1 MTSATVSR
9 GVVHP
14 IRRSRIASFRWLLRA
29 EWTKLWS
36 VRSTAWSLGILVV
49 AAIGVD
55 TALTA
60 ATIASWRS
68 VSAASRSIYL
78 ADPTGFLSAVLAFAG
93 IPICVLGVMVISSEY
108 STGMIQAS
116 ILAVPRRIPM
126 LAAKAAMFA
135 TVTFVI
141 SEIVGF
147 SSFFIGQA
155 IIHSHVPV
163 SLHDPGV
170 LRAVFGVGLYLTV
183 LGLLGLAIGAL
194 VRHTGAA
201 LTVAIGLVIVLS
213 NLARILPGSLGTHV
227 AAYLPT
233 NAGVLITHA
242 HQEAADLLS
251 PWQGFGVFCL
261 WAALLFGA
269 AIFLLNRRDA

>member
-9 GVVHP
+9 SVVHP
-14 IRRSRIASFRWLLRA
+14 IRRSRIARSRWLLRA

-36 VRSTAWSLGILVV
+36 VRSTAWSLGILVI
-49 AAIGVD
+49 AAIGID

-60 ATIASWRS
+60 ATIGSWQS
-68 VSAASRSIYL
+68 VSAASKSIYL
-78 ADPTGFLSAVLAFAG
+78 ADPTGFLGAVLAFAG

-116 ILAVPRRIPM
+116 ILAVPRRTPM

-135 TVTFVI
+135 IVTFVI
-141 SEIVGF
+141 GELVGF

-163 SLHDPGV
+163 SLYDPGV

-201 LTVAIGLVIVLS
+201 LTVVIVFVIVLS
-213 NLARILPGSLGTHV
+213 NLARALPGNLGTHV
-227 AAYLPT
+227 AAYMPS

-251 PWQGFGVFCL
+251 PWQGFGVLCL
-261 WAALLFGA
+261 WAALLFCA
-269 AIFLLNRRDA
+269 AFYLLNRRDA